1 MPTTAPLSREY
12 VAPTLVLRGRRFDW
26 GARTYLMGIIN
37 VTPDSFSGDGIHG
50 DPAAAAALAARF
62 EAEGADM
69 LDIGAE
75 SSRPGAAE
83 LDPADE
89 LRRLLPALEAV
100 RAATDLPLSVDTY
113 HPAVAEV
120 ALAHGADAINDI
132 MGLRRDPSMAALAA
146 RTGCVL
152 IAMHNQR
159 ERPFRDV
166 ADDIRAGF
174 DATLVQA
181 VRAGIDP
188 SRVIL
193 DPGFGFGW
201 TPEQNVEM
209 VRRLPELWS
218 FRMPLLLGPS
228 RKSTLGFVLGTAVD
242 ERAEGTAA
250 LTALGAAGGADI
262 IRVHDVAAMRRVL
275 KVTDAVVRANWQ
287 YQPGNGHG

>member
-1 MPTTAPLSREY
+1 MASPQHPLLRPLLGRSY
-12 VAPTLVLRGRRFDW
+12 PAVMGVL
-26 GARTYLMGIIN
+26 N
-37 VTPDSFSGDGIHG
+37 VTPDSFSDGGQFIE
-50 DPAAAAALAARF
+50 PAQAVAQARRMV
-62 EAEGADM
+62 AEGADI

-75 SSRPGAAE
+75 SSRPGAPE

-100 RAATDLPLSVDTY
+100 RAATDLPLSIDTY

-132 MGLRRDPSMAALAA
+132 MGLRRDPFMAALAA
-146 RTGCVL
+146 RTGCTL

-159 ERPFRDV
+159 GRPFRDV

-174 DATLVQA
+174 DATLT
-181 VRAGIDP
+181 RAASTGIDP
-188 SRVIL
+188 SRIIL

-201 TPEQNVEM
+201 TPEQNLEM

-218 FRMPLLLGPS
+218 LRTPLLLGPS
-228 RKSTLGFVLGTAVD
+228 RKSTLGLLLGTAVD
-242 ERAEGTAA
+242 ERIEGTAA
-250 LTALGAAGGADI
+250 LTALGAAAGADI

-275 KVTDAVVRANWQ
+275 KVTDAVARANWQ
-287 YQPGNGHG
+287 YQPGDSRG